1 MKATLAILLHASLTM
16 GCLGVAPL
24 QKMKAAV
31 VKSRSWDFK
40 FHLDLVDVMDVDVPE
55 PGHGEV
61 LVQVYA
67 SNINPVDHKIVQMA
81 GLLWSYPHKLGSDL
95 AGVVTKVGTGCER
108 IKVGDEVWGEATSWG
123 TVINTGGT
131 YAQFASVS
139 ESNLGVKPKS
149 IGWLEAGAMPM
160 VALTGYDALT
170 WAAGGPSFP
179 QKNTTVLV
187 LGGSGGTGHLGIQL
201 AKAMGAS
208 KVITTCSGSHA
219 DFVKSLGADSVID
232 YHTQS
237 YWEVLPPKSVD
248 VVYDCVGLSG
258 TGDQAFP
265 ILKEHGSFVS
275 LLPTAMPS
283 ISTKFKRP
291 DVHMN
296 FPTCVGA
303 CSNYD
308 RINSISAL
316 VGLGKL
322 KVHIDKTFQLNDIV
336 KAYNESLGG
345 HTTGKVA
352 LQIMSDQ
359 SAGHAFVV

>member
-1 MKATLAILLHASLTM
+1 M
-16 GCLGVAPL
+16 
-24 QKMKAAV
+24 QAAV

-40 FHLDLVDVMDVDVPE
+40 FHLDLVEVIDVDVPE
-55 PGHGEV
+55 PGKGEV

-95 AGVVTKVGTGCER
+95 AGVVTKVGPGCER

-123 TVINTGGT
+123 QLISTGAT
-131 YAQFASVS
+131 YAQFTAVS
-139 ESNLGVKPKS
+139 ESVLGLKPKS
-149 IGWLEAGAMPM
+149 MSWLEAGAMPM

-170 WAAGGPSFP
+170 WAAGGTMFP

-208 KVITTCSGSHA
+208 EVITTCSSSHT
-219 DFVKSLGADSVID
+219 DFVKSLGADRVID
-232 YHTQS
+232 YHKQN

-248 VVYDCVGLSG
+248 VVYDCVGQSG
-258 TGDQAFP
+258 TGDHAFP

-275 LLPTAMPS
+275 LLHDAAPS
-283 ISTKFKRP
+283 ISTRIKRP
-291 DVHMN
+291 DVHTN

-303 CSNYD
+303 CSQYD
-308 RINSISAL
+308 RIDKVSAL

-322 KVHIDKTFQLNDIV
+322 KVHIDTTYLLKDIV

-352 LQIMSDQ
+352 LQIMQNQTTSD
-359 SAGHAFVV
+359 VLMV